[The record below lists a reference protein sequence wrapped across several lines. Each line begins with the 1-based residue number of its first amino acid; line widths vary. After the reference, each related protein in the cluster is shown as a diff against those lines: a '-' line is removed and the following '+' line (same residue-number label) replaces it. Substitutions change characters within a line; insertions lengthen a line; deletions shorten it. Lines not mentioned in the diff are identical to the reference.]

1 MKPNPL
7 AEPRL
12 SMAYAHNDQSDDV
25 SYDEELGELFPPENP
40 IETKISNHKKLTKKV
55 TKVQES
61 HIKNS
66 ASLKKDPQRRSSHS
80 YTIKSHKMESE
91 KKTEEKTSSRKLKRV
106 NTMDL
111 FTEDKK
117 SPDKSSK
124 DKTNKKN
131 PSKVI
136 EEKSKKKKSHSG
148 KIKIEKAPSLNSC
161 PDQPSLARI

>member
-66 ASLKKDPQRRSSHS
+66 PSLKKDPQRRSSHS
-80 YTIKSHKMESE
+80 YKSRKMESE
-91 KKTEEKTSSRKLKRV
+91 KKAEEKTSSRKLKRV

-111 FTEDKK
+111 FTESKK
-117 SPDKSSK
+117 NLDKSSK

-131 PSKVI
+131 PSKAI
-136 EEKSKKKKSHSG
+136 EEKSKKKKNHSG